1 MSTPALS
8 PSRILEV
15 CASGAPAPGPEA
27 RSLLRALSIVE
38 EACATLL
45 ADLQRERVGAS
56 DGFAAVAAR
65 LEALLTAVP
74 TTPSSL
80 ALLLAMIDLAAGAPP
95 REESAP
101 APAPGPAL
109 RRALE
114 VLLPQEGRPDA
125 DGVPYLHRLI
135 EELFRSDDIQ
145 TPVVWT
151 VNIQAWPG
159 PIEFRAAAGGRRAV
173 LSCYHTGKAVTGGSD
188 PDLRAW
194 LRVVGSNILG
204 LRVAA

>member
-1 MSTPALS
+1 LTGPARPVSLPPCRNTPPWGLAS
-8 PSRILEV
+8 P
-15 CASGAPAPGPEA
+15 
-27 RSLLRALSIVE
+27 RAW
-38 EACATLL
+38 AA
-45 ADLQRERVGAS
+45 GY
-56 DGFAAVAAR
+56 GFAAVAAR

-74 TTPSSL
+74 TTPSAL
-80 ALLLAMIDLAAGAPP
+80 ALLLAVLDLTAPGHQ
-95 REESAP
+95 REEP

-114 VLLPQEGRPDA
+114 VFLPQEGRPDA
-125 DGVPYLHRLI
+125 NSVPYLHRLI

-145 TPVVWT
+145 TPVAWT
-151 VNIQAWPG
+151 VDIHAWPG

-188 PDLRAW
+188 RDLRAW
-194 LRVVGSNILG
+194 LRTVGADILG